1 MGKTNWVRVFLGGVV
16 AGVVFIV
23 LGMIARMTYLGKVW
37 GPAYENLGLSTR
49 ATAGIIILSFI
60 MWIVLGIL
68 SVWLYSAVR
77 PRYGAGV
84 KTAVMAG
91 VFIWVIREMFPDI
104 QMGVVGLF
112 PVNTLVVDGLTNLV
126 SCIVGTIIGAWIYK
140 EHHSPD

>member
-16 AGVVFIV
+16 AGVIFIV

-37 GPAYENLGLSTR
+37 SPAYENLGLSTR

-68 SVWLYSAVR
+68 SVWLYSAIR

-84 KTAVMAG
+84 KTAVIAG
-91 VFIWVIREMFPDI
+91 VFVWIVRELFPDI
-104 QMGVVGLF
+104 EFGSWGLY
-112 PVNTLVVDGLTNLV
+112 PVNLVVADGATTLV
-126 SCIVGTIIGAWIYK
+126 SCVVGTIIGAWIYK
-140 EHHSPD
+140 EDHSPD